1 MFRHNG
7 TPDSRAF
14 HRPGVASLRGVALA
28 LALTALGLAAPGWAC
43 ADIFL
48 NEILADPARDWNNS
62 GAVSSRDD
70 EWVEVIN
77 AGTAAV
83 DLTGW
88 RVAGPDSIWRYEF
101 SGVLQPGQVQVC
113 YGKQSYDWETAH
125 GFPAFGLRLGNTGG
139 ELLLFQMVGTTPVL
153 RDRYAYSDHE
163 AEDDRSSGRSP
174 DGGANWAL
182 FDALNPY
189 TGTEVPLGNAC
200 APSPGSRQ
208 TCATPVQPT
217 TWGRLKALYHS

>member
-1 MFRHNG
+1 MFG
-7 TPDSRAF
+7 TLFSKST
-14 HRPGVASLRGVALA
+14 RPLTTAGTRSLRGAALA
-28 LALTALGLAAPGWAC
+28 LALTALGTAAPGWAC

-48 NEILADPARDWNNS
+48 NEILADPARDWNGS

-77 AGTAAV
+77 AGATAV
-83 DLTGW
+83 DLSGW

-113 YGKQSYDWETAH
+113 YGKQSYDWEVAN
-125 GFPAFGLRLGNTGG
+125 GFPAFGLRLSNSGG

-153 RDRYAYSDHE
+153 RDRYAYTDHE

-174 DGGANWAL
+174 DGGPHWAL
-182 FDALNPY
+182 FDALTPY
-189 TGTEVPLGNAC
+189 SGTEEPLGNAC
-200 APSPGSRQ
+200 APSPGTRQ
-208 TCATPVQPT
+208 TCVTPVQPT
-217 TWGRLKALYHS
+217 TWSSLKALYRS